1 MMDFFDKIIGQVFA
15 NKRKHPHLPL
25 IEEPLERNEAYRQ
38 RYFRWLNHG
47 EQQGL
52 ALEVWLA
59 WQQKKQQET
68 SALAVH
74 LLQQNGAN
82 GLAVTYHPG
91 IGPDA
96 FQHFFDWL
104 RDRVLQL
111 GYRHYTSD
119 RRIFDRDTYTET
131 IEKHYLKPPN
141 WPSAAGQAPA
151 QLLDQQYGN
160 VLIEYILIDQ
170 QPSFIRFMAN
180 YYDDHLYTKALAFD
194 DLVREVLT

>member
-38 RYFRWLNHG
+38 RYFRWLNQG
-47 EQQGL
+47 EQQQL
-52 ALEVWLA
+52 AVTVWVA
-59 WQQKKQQET
+59 WQQKKLKET
-68 SALAVH
+68 SVLAVH
-74 LLQQNGAN
+74 LLQQNGSN
-82 GLAVTYHPG
+82 GLAVTYHPS

-104 RDRVLQL
+104 KDRMLQL

-119 RRIFDRDTYTET
+119 RRIFDRNSYVET
-131 IEKHYLKPPN
+131 IEKHYLKPPA
-141 WPSAAGQAPA
+141 WSDATGIPPT
-151 QLLDQQYGN
+151 QLCNQQYGN
-160 VLIEYILIDQ
+160 VLIEYIMIDQ
-170 QPSFIRFMAN
+170 QPSFIRFMAH